1 MLYQKTLGRS
11 ALLLSDGCALFP
23 NPFSSSAPGLRSINE
38 KFKNLG
44 ASGATE
50 ILFFRCQ
57 EFGPLC
63 STPFEVPLHLFQ
75 SGDGVDDGGMV
86 FAAENLADLLVVDS

>member
-1 MLYQKTLGRS
+1 
-11 ALLLSDGCALFP
+11 
-23 NPFSSSAPGLRSINE
+23 
-38 KFKNLG
+38 
-44 ASGATE
+44 
-50 ILFFRCQ
+50 
-57 EFGPLC
+57 LC